1 MQSFRNARPGAI
13 SVVLSIACLLLP
25 VPAAA
30 FPMMAWTQPVIEYFN
45 VGLGHYFLAANPN
58 EMAAIEAGSAGPGWV
73 RTGFSFD
80 AYPVPLPAG
89 TYCPGDC
96 GTAVSRFYGTPG
108 LGPNSHF
115 YTANTVEAQFLQRPG
130 SGWSFEK
137 LEFSIPVPDAAGQC
151 AAGLVPVYRVY
162 NNRWMYNDSNHRF
175 VADRGQRDRMLA
187 RGWVDEGMAFC
198 AYGAR
203 GVPIKSF
210 LVHIDLARKVL
221 PSAECEDE
229 RVNLGPCM
237 ALNNLPVPRTLMGP
251 YRYMEPPPGG
261 FFERT
266 GMTSLVNYVVDGSAP
281 QAAIENVFVQGGTGS
296 RTSVLGIHVDTRNR
310 GSALLSR

>member
-1 MQSFRNARPGAI
+1 MSRFQYARLAI
-13 SVVLSIACLLLP
+13 VSGLLSIACLALP
-25 VPAAA
+25 GTAAA
-30 FPMMAWTQPVIEYFN
+30 FPLMARPVPVIEYFN
-45 VGLGHYFLAANPN
+45 VRLSHYFLAINPG

-80 AYPVPLPAG
+80 AYPVPVPSG
-89 TYCPGDC
+89 SYCPGDC

-108 LGPNSHF
+108 LGPDSHF
-115 YTANTVEAQFLQRPG
+115 YTANPIEAQFLQRAG
-130 SGWSFEK
+130 SGWSFEH

-175 VADRGQRDRMLA
+175 VADRAQRDRMLA
-187 RGWVDEGMAFC
+187 RGWVDEGVAFC

-203 GVPIKSF
+203 EVPMKSF
-210 LVHIDLARKVL
+210 LVHVDLARKIL

-237 ALNNLPVPRTLMGP
+237 ALNNLPVPRNLMGP
-251 YRYMEPPPGG
+251 YHYMEPPPSG

-266 GMTSLVNYVVDGSAP
+266 GMSSLVN
-281 QAAIENVFVQGGTGS
+281 
-296 RTSVLGIHVDTRNR
+296 
-310 GSALLSR
+310 